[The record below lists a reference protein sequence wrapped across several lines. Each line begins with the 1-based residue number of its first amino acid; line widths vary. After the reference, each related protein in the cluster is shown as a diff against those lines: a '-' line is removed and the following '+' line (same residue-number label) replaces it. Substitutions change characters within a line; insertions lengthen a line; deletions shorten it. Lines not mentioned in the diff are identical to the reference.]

1 MVQMRAHKGRGSSR
15 VQHLSLSQG
24 SDNSGYYN
32 LPHQGGAI
40 VHRGTFTNY
49 ITARIP
55 AKNSNGVHA
64 PRSKAKKQDCAP
76 AVTDCRGLSTLENE
90 NLPTHKVVLEIGAGH
105 LKTQKHI
112 E

>member
-1 MVQMRAHKGRGSSR
+1 MVQMRAHKERGSSR

-40 VHRGTFTNY
+40 VYRGTITNY

-76 AVTDCRGLSTLENE
+76 AVTDCRGLSTLFWQMRS
-90 NLPTHKVVLEIGAGH
+90 HKVVLEIGAGH
-105 LKTQKHI
+105 LKTQKHV